1 MSDIAILKE
10 MIKDTA
16 TVSLVD
22 CRNKKKVILEEKSE
36 KKLGDKNANYTVKII
51 GLPDDSDVIVI
62 KVDDCFKSP
71 EGIFNCDNNNMC
83 KRSDFVI
90 IADTGTDKVIV
101 CIEMKAGEPK
111 NKKIREQLQGSQCF
125 IRYCQEIGKSFWNQ
139 DNFLE
144 DYEYRFVAIFNI
156 CSSRKRS
163 TAYKEREFLND
174 SPKTMMKVDSCTEI
188 QFKKLI

>member
-10 MIKDTA
+10 MINKTA
-16 TVSLVD
+16 TVSLVNHQ
-22 CRNKKKVILEEKSE
+22 NKKKVTLEEKDDKVPNDE
-36 KKLGDKNANYTVKII
+36 KANYTVDVL

-62 KVDDCFKSP
+62 KVDACFKPPDS
-71 EGIFNCDNNNMC
+71 IFNCKNNNMC

-101 CIEMKAGEPK
+101 CIEMKAGKPD
-111 NKKIREQLQGSQCF
+111 NKEIKQQLKGLQCF

-139 DNFLE
+139 DKFLE
-144 DYEYRFVAIFNI
+144 DYDYRFVAILNI
-156 CSSRKRS
+156 CKGRKTS
-163 TAYKEREFLND
+163 TAYKEREVLND
-174 SPKTMMKVDSCTEI
+174 TPDNMFKVPNCPII